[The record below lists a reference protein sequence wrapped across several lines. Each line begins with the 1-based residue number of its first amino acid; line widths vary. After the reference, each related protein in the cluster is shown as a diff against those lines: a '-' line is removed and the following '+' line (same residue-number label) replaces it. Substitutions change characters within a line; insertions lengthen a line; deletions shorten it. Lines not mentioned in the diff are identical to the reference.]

1 MKRLIPLIF
10 LLLAGY
16 MTVRAQIGGQVEV
29 NVNGLSFSK
38 QDNYDVVR
46 WNGGDD
52 RIRQVGAP
60 ELPVILKTYVIP
72 LEAKPTGVEVSVSN
86 RMAVDGTFTPYPVQP
101 PIPINDKANDVKFTQ
116 PDASIYQGTE
126 IYPKVKAKIVA
137 DYNEMGY
144 HLVTVQLTPVEY
156 DPVSQKLFVS
166 RLDFTLT

>member
-60 ELPVILKTYVIP
+60 AVSYTHLTLPT
-72 LEAKPTGVEVSVSN
+72 
-86 RMAVDGTFTPYPVQP
+86 
-101 PIPINDKANDVKFTQ
+101 KA
-116 PDASIYQGTE
+116 
-126 IYPKVKAKIVA
+126 
-137 DYNEMGY
+137 
-144 HLVTVQLTPVEY
+144 
-156 DPVSQKLFVS
+156 
-166 RLDFTLT
+166 